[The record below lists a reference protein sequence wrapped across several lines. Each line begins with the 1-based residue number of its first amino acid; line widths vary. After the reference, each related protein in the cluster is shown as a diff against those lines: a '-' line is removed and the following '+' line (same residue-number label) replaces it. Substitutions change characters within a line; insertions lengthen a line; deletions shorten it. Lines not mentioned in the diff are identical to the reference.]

1 MNTLRHYVRQLLIE
15 QIKMSDLRNPYQF
28 HGDRWK
34 KSLAQID
41 GPDLSAYDGKPVSDD
56 ETEYVENWIEER
68 GLEGANDWVAF
79 SRGSASLMSTITD
92 CHEDKEYCRAFDRRD
107 RFIFIA
113 PAAMRPQWQA
123 EDLITRLPSNQIIVY
138 AHECDGAVS
147 LKQVAQFAQKIG
159 VDKIFV
165 YANRPGKTDVTKIG
179 QQFTSS
185 DGSKKTIQAGKLG
198 IFAHIEAWKRF
209 TGNTN
214 HDYQLPVSDAV
225 QSDLP
230 DWGGTQAESRTQEE
244 LLKQIKVGRE
254 LAGYQ
259 PLI

>member
-1 MNTLRHYVRQLLIE
+1 MILRDYVRQILLE
-15 QIKMSDLRNPYQF
+15 QIKMADLKNPFQF

-41 GPDLSAYDGKPVSDD
+41 GPDLSAYDGKPVSDA
-56 ETEYVENWIEER
+56 ETGYVENWIQER

-79 SRGSASLMSTITD
+79 SRGSASLMATMTD
-92 CHEDKEYCRAFDRRD
+92 CKDDKEYCRAFDRRD

-123 EDLITRLPSNQIIVY
+123 ESLITRLPSNRIIVY
-138 AHECDGAVS
+138 AHECDGVVS
-147 LKQVAQFAQKIG
+147 LMQVAQFSQRIG

-165 YANRPGKTDVTKIG
+165 YGNRPGKTDVTKIG
-179 QQFTSS
+179 QQFTGS
-185 DGSKKTIQAGKLG
+185 DGSQKTILAGKLG

-209 TGNTN
+209 TGNTG
-214 HDYQLPVSDAV
+214 HDYELSVSVALE
-225 QSDLP
+225 SDLP
-230 DWGGTQAESRTQEE
+230 DWGGSQGESRTKEE
-244 LLKQIKVGRE
+244 LLEQIRIGRE
-254 LAGYQ
+254 LAGYE

>member
-1 MNTLRHYVRQLLIE
+1 MILRNYVRQILLE
-15 QIKMSDLRNPYQF
+15 QIKMADLKNPFQF

-41 GPDLSAYDGKPVSDD
+41 GPDLSAYDGKPVSDE
-56 ETEYVENWIEER
+56 ETGYVENWIEER

-79 SRGSASLMSTITD
+79 SRGSASLMATMTD
-92 CHEDKEYCRAFDRRD
+92 CEDDKEYCNAFDRRD
-107 RFIFIA
+107 RFVFIA

-123 EDLITRLPSNQIIVY
+123 QNLITRLPSNEIVVY

-147 LKQVAQFAQKIG
+147 IKQVAQFAQKIG
-159 VDKIFV
+159 VSEILV
-165 YANRPGKTDVTKIG
+165 YSNRPGKTDVRKIG
-179 QQFTSS
+179 QQFTGS

-209 TGNTN
+209 TGNSG
-214 HDYQLPVSDAV
+214 HDYKVPVSDAL

-230 DWGGTQAESRTQEE
+230 DWGGSKAESRTEEE
-244 LLKQIKVGRE
+244 LLTQIRISRE
-254 LAGYQ
+254 LAGFE